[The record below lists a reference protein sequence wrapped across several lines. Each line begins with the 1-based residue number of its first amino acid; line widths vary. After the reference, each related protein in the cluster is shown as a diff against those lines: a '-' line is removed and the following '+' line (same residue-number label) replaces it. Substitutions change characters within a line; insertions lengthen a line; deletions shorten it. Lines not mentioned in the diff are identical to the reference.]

1 MGFAL
6 LADSGN
12 LVKLD
17 DEIVI
22 EATGNMSMPAEP
34 KRSPP
39 TI

>member
-1 MGFAL
+1 
-6 LADSGN
+6 

-34 KRSPP
+34 KRHHPQFD
-39 TI
+39 ILLR